1 VTTFLIGGKVGIVQ
15 NILKE
20 RGSDEPG
27 NDYMLEESEVMKS
40 FSIILLSS
48 IFYTGVA
55 YKHCY
60 LSLQF
65 H

>member
-1 VTTFLIGGKVGIVQ
+1 VTTFLNGDKVGIVQ

-20 RGSDEPG
+20 RGSDESG
-27 NDYMLEESEVMKS
+27 SGYVFEEFEVMES
-40 FSIILLSS
+40 FSLILLLS

-60 LSLQF
+60 LS
-65 H
+65 